1 MVEVAMVAA
10 LAAVG
15 TKGSLPSPR
24 RCAITTEGTSLDHA
38 L

>member
-15 TKGSLPSPR
+15 TKVRFPI
-24 RCAITTEGTSLDHA
+24 AITTEGTSLDHA